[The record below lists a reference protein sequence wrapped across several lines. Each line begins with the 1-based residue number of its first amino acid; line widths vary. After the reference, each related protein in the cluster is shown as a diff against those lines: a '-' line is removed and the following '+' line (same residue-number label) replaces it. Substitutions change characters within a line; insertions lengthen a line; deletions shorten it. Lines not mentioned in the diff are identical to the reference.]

1 MSEAGPTEPGG
12 DAEPKNDADSA
23 GDAECK
29 TMERWFL
36 KRGLP
41 QFIVDYEGTGD
52 FLTRS
57 LPLLIAIF
65 LFQVFLAMN
74 IRWGILANILAV
86 IGGLAV
92 LSGVWGVSNLVR
104 RRGIFSRPERLGI
117 GELAVF
123 VIGPAALPL
132 IFGFQVFQ
140 AAVVAVINLLL
151 VALIYGTASFALIP
165 MARWA
170 IRSIGRQVGATI
182 QMAARALPLLL
193 IVVIFSFFTQEM
205 WQLAGNF
212 DVARLTVVSCFFFA
226 VGCVFLI
233 SRLPS
238 QASEDSIFLRWSLVE
253 DALRKT
259 PFSSQPAEVVD
270 RVSTQLE
277 SDPDERVDPAEL
289 DLGPGGIPQSDPRD
303 SEGIFSAL
311 MDVPSG
317 FSQREWANVLLV
329 LLFRQGMQI
338 LAVTLTLGLFYLAMG
353 TFVVDIPLQTDWV
366 HGPARKLIDV
376 TLWGRELALTEQ
388 VLKVTIFL
396 TAFSGLFLTVQVFT
410 DKTYRMEFT
419 EELTKEMR
427 DAFAV
432 RLVYRARLAEAN
444 EGA

>member
-1 MSEAGPTEPGG
+1 MGLNELGTDTEREA
-12 DAEPKNDADSA
+12 
-23 GDAECK
+23 
-29 TMERWFL
+29 MERWFL

-52 FLTRS
+52 FLTRA

-65 LFQVFLAMN
+65 LFQVFLAVN
-74 IRWGILANILAV
+74 IRWGIIANVLAV

-92 LSGVWGVSNLVR
+92 LSGVWGASNLLR
-104 RRGIFSRPERLGI
+104 NRKIFSRPKRLGI

-140 AAVVAVINLLL
+140 ATVVAIMNLLL
-151 VALIYGTASFALIP
+151 VVLIYGAASFALIP
-165 MARWA
+165 MGRWA

-212 DVARLTVVSCFFFA
+212 DSGRLILVSFFFFA

-238 QASEDSIFLRWSLVE
+238 QASEDSVFLRWALVE

-259 PFSSQPAEVVD
+259 PFSEQPTEIVD
-270 RVSTQLE
+270 RVVRELE
-277 SDPDERVDPAEL
+277 DNSDERLDPAEL
-289 DLGPGGIPQSDPRD
+289 DLGPEGIPQSDPRD
-303 SEGIFSAL
+303 SEGMFRAL
-311 MDVPSG
+311 LDVPPG
-317 FSQREWANVLLV
+317 FSRREWSNVLLV

-338 LAVTLTLGLFYLAMG
+338 LAVTLTLGLFYLALG
-353 TFVVDIPLQTDWV
+353 TFVVDIPLQADWV
-366 HGPARKLIDV
+366 RGPANKLVDV

-388 VLKVTIFL
+388 VFKVSVFL

-410 DKTYRMEFT
+410 DRTYRREFT

-427 DAFAV
+427 DTFAV
-432 RLVYRARLAEAN
+432 RLIYRARIAELEAGN
-444 EGA
+444 K

>member
-1 MSEAGPTEPGG
+1 MSEAGPIEPGV
-12 DAEPKNDADSA
+12 DTERKAI
-23 GDAECK
+23 
-29 TMERWFL
+29 ERWFL

-41 QFIVDYEGTGD
+41 QFIVDYEGTAV
-52 FLTRS
+52 FLTRA

-74 IRWGILANILAV
+74 IRWGIVANILAV

-104 RRGIFSRPERLGI
+104 SRSIFSRPERLGV

-140 AAVVAVINLLL
+140 AVVVAVINLLL

-165 MARWA
+165 MGRWA

-212 DVARLTVVSCFFFA
+212 DLARLTLVSCFFFA

-238 QASEDSIFLRWSLVE
+238 QASEDSVFLRWTLVD

-259 PFSSQPAEVVD
+259 PFWPQPAEVVD
-270 RVSTQLE
+270 RVSRELGGNPE
-277 SDPDERVDPAEL
+277 ERLDPVEL

-303 SEGIFSAL
+303 IEGIFSAL
-311 MDVPSG
+311 MDVPPG

-353 TFVVDIPLQTDWV
+353 TFVVDLPLQAAWV
-366 HGPARKLIDV
+366 QGPAKKLVDV

-388 VLKVTIFL
+388 VLKVTVFL

-410 DKTYRMEFT
+410 DKTYRREFT

-432 RLVYRARLAEAN
+432 RLVYRARIAEA
-444 EGA
+444 ETGSK